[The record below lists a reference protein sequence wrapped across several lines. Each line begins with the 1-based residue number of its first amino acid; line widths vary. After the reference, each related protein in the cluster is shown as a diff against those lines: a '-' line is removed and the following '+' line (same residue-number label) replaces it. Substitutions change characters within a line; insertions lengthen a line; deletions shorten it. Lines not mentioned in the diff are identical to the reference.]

1 MARLATL
8 MTDAGGEHATPFVLE
23 PSRIGE
29 ALRLAIVQADNDVG
43 AVQCRDDEIAGAIE
57 QIRHA
62 SAFRQYAEGR
72 IRDLESALEA
82 AREDAR
88 RDMRT
93 ANHRAEQAAARA
105 EAEAERAASAEHRVQ
120 IVEDRLDQVMS
131 VIESELKPRT
141 AQL

>member
-8 MTDAGGEHATPFVLE
+8 MTDPGGEHATPFVLE

-29 ALRLAIVQADNDVG
+29 ALRLALVEADNDVG
-43 AVQCRDDEIAGAIE
+43 SAQDRDDEISGAIE
-57 QIRHA
+57 QIRQA
-62 SAFRQYAEGR
+62 SAFRQYSEAR

-82 AREDAR
+82 ARDDAR
-88 RDMRT
+88 RDLKT

-105 EAEAERAASAEHRVQ
+105 AAEAERAALAERRLR
-120 IVEDRLDQVMS
+120 IMEDRLDQVMS